1 MDTLSSIQTWLYDN
15 LPVGVAILDAK
26 LTYRYV
32 NASYSATQGYTP
44 AQLTGHSF
52 LQGQQ
57 DWVDLL
63 KRMQH
68 EVQETKRAR
77 EEFDV
82 SLTYPRQPSIT
93 RMWDVTLLPIDR
105 EGMTDGYVLYLHDVT
120 SRQQAKQLST
130 SETRLRSILSVAIDA
145 IFVIDESGMVLQ
157 ANPATGRIFGYTQDE
172 LIGHSINRIIPAPI
186 AQEHGRY
193 MARYLHTAIPHII
206 GTVREVNGQRKN
218 GEIFPCELSVAESS
232 EHGERRKFVGIIRDI
247 SERKKADAALEN
259 LYRQNE
265 LILNAAAEGI
275 FGLDKEDVFVFVNPA
290 AAKMLGY
297 SIQDLIGRNAHETIH
312 HHRADGEPYPIN
324 ECPVYESYITG
335 ETYSVADEVFW
346 RKDGSSFDVQYL
358 SSPIWEDH
366 QLAGTVV
373 TFNDISERKQL
384 ERELIN
390 ARARLESILNT
401 VPLPLFVIDANGD
414 ITMYNQ
420 EAREFY
426 GDMLERNEIFQGV
439 RLHPDTRAPW
449 PSYEWPIVR
458 ALREG
463 RVIHDVEQLIV
474 FPDGREI
481 PVLVHAAPVT
491 VDDRIVAAVG
501 VLQDLSQLKAADRA
515 KDAFLALIS
524 HELKSPLTAII
535 SWADL
540 AKEDTSLSDEALDVI
555 LRSAR
560 AQQRI
565 INDLLDL
572 SRVIYG
578 KMTLEKEP
586 IDVWDIAKNT
596 ADGLRRTI
604 EERGITLE
612 VMPPSVP
619 LPVMGDP
626 VRLGQ
631 VITNLLNNA
640 VKFTPAGGRIT
651 LAGIREGDMA
661 RVSVH
666 DTGRGIPPEQLSQVF
681 QRFQQLGR
689 ERVSG
694 GLGLGLAVVRG
705 LVELHGGRVEAFSA
719 GEGKGSTFTVW
730 LPLRHDETAG

>member
-1 MDTLSSIQTWLYDN
+1 
-15 LPVGVAILDAK
+15 
-26 LTYRYV
+26 
-32 NASYSATQGYTP
+32 
-44 AQLTGHSF
+44 
-52 LQGQQ
+52 
-57 DWVDLL
+57 
-63 KRMQH
+63 
-68 EVQETKRAR
+68 
-77 EEFDV
+77 
-82 SLTYPRQPSIT
+82 
-93 RMWDVTLLPIDR
+93 
-105 EGMTDGYVLYLHDVT
+105 MTDGYVLYLHDVT

-145 IFVIDESGMVLQ
+145 IFVIDESGMILQ

-297 SIQDLIGRNAHETIH
+297 SILDLIGRNAHETIH

-463 RVIHDVEQLIV
+463 RVIHDVEQLII

-491 VDDRIVAAVG
+491 VDNRIIAAVG

-596 ADGLRRTI
+596 AEGLRRTI

-651 LAGIREGDMA
+651 LAGTREGDMA
-661 RVSVH
+661 RVSVR